1 MNTVYGPV
9 PSRRLGV
16 SLGIDP
22 LSSTEGDKICSFDC
36 VYCQLYGLGPTA
48 YTTERRV
55 FVETDRIRRNLE
67 SALSK
72 TTPEIITIS
81 GTGEPT
87 LAKNLGEI
95 VRMVN
100 EVSDLP
106 IAILT
111 NSSLIPD
118 KSVRED
124 MYAISHVVAKLDAC
138 NQVLFGQINRPHP
151 DIIFE
156 DVVKGLISFRRGY
169 GGKLSLQIMF
179 IDANKGYANEMAE
192 IVRQIRPDEVYIN
205 TPLRPCKVKPL
216 APKEIEVIKRQFEG
230 LSSVTIY
237 ELEKPEVTPID
248 MDEALRRRPEL

>member
-22 LSSTEGDKICSFDC
+22 VCSTESNKICSFDC

-55 FVETDRIRRNLE
+55 YVGTGRIRRDLQ

-72 TTPEIITIS
+72 ASPDIITIS

-87 LAKNLGEI
+87 LAKNLREI
-95 VRMVN
+95 VGMVHGL
-100 EVSDLP
+100 SDLP
-106 IAILT
+106 VAILT

-118 KSVRED
+118 RSVRED
-124 MYAISHVVAKLDAC
+124 LYDIGHVVAKLDAC
-138 NQVLFGQINRPHP
+138 SQESFSQINRPHP
-151 DIIFE
+151 DIRFE
-156 DVVKGLISFRRGY
+156 DVVKGLTSFRKGY
-169 GGKLSLQIMF
+169 GGKLSLQMMF
-179 IDANKGYANEMAE
+179 IDANRGHADEMAE
-192 IVRQIRPDEVYIN
+192 IARQIGPDEVHIN

-216 APKEIEVIKRQFEG
+216 APKEIEAIKMHFED
-230 LSSVTIY
+230 LNTVTIY
-237 ELEKPEVTPID
+237 ELGKPDVTPID
-248 MDEALRRRPEL
+248 MNEALRRRPGL

>member
-9 PSRRLGV
+9 PSRRLGI

-22 LSSTEGDKICSFDC
+22 LSSTEGDKICNFDC
-36 VYCQLYGLGPTA
+36 VYCQLYGLEPTA

-55 FVETDRIRRNLE
+55 FVETDRIRRDLE

-95 VRMVN
+95 VKMVKV
-100 EVSDLP
+100 VSDLP

-124 MYAISHVVAKLDAC
+124 MYDISHVVAKLDAF
-138 NQVLFGQINRPHP
+138 NRALFGQINRPHP
-151 DIIFE
+151 QIRFE
-156 DVVKGLISFRRGY
+156 DIVKGLISFRKGY
-169 GGKLSLQIMF
+169 DGKLSLQIMF
-179 IDANKGYANEMAE
+179 IDTNKGYANKMAEMA
-192 IVRQIRPDEVYIN
+192 RQIRPDEVFIN
-205 TPLRPCKVKPL
+205 TPLRPCKLKPL
-216 APKEIEVIKRQFEG
+216 APKEIEVIKKQFKE
-230 LSSVTIY
+230 LSSVSIY
-237 ELEKPEVTPID
+237 ELEKPDVTPID
-248 MDEALRRRPEL
+248 MDEALRRRPKL